1 MLITLLDR
9 LVSIVIRYP
18 HRVVLFSI
26 LPCLIFSSYLLR
38 TPVDFSFLA
47 LMPTQDPVIQKFEV
61 VGEELAINSQIILL
75 LEGDSEEE
83 LDATVS
89 NILPVLQEHPD
100 VEYAISTPSQKW
112 FEDNIAWV
120 SSDDDFQDLVRIGDA
135 ITNQKKWKEIQER
148 YTEIQTVQEGF
159 RLLWVGL
166 KQDPLDV
173 DVNDILA
180 NNAPFDR
187 VEKATMDVLEGTS
200 IEGGYAGLAAIAA
213 QDQRK
218 TILAIS
224 KLTPLSL
231 VLVLILLRL
240 VEPRIVRLFTLA
252 IPMILSFF
260 TTLGLTG
267 LILGEINFVE
277 AFFGMMIF
285 GLGVDF
291 GLHLLVRMRE
301 EYQGDISFEE
311 ALRRT
316 VLGAGP
322 AIIAGAITTTG
333 AFFIIG
339 MAEDPTARHLGV
351 SAGIGLLTCL
361 ILMFTLLPALWVLLV
376 QREENSERLSEFQV
390 PLIPQLAK
398 SATKRPKIWIFGFVF
413 AAIVSTIGTS
423 NFHFEHNLEKL
434 FNRDVP
440 ATDVGDRIYTKIDS
454 NTTPWI
460 FLSDTIEEARVIEDK
475 IKSEDIFTQSMGV
488 ADLFPTSFDKRH
500 KQLIAE
506 KEEILLQ
513 RQKLQAFSIGPAYLS
528 IPARRVLPIVLSL
541 EQAIEKGPPKVED
554 FPPELK
560 QQLISKSGK
569 WVTYAYGGADDL
581 NAQKLRKER
590 LAAESIHSDAAG
602 IGNFVELAMDFN
614 RPWILPTTGF
624 VLLFVA
630 IVLAVD
636 LRNIRWAILAISP
649 VVFGVIITFGA
660 MCWMNIGFSIL
671 LVLVVPLLL
680 GLGVD
685 DGLHVVRRMR
695 EDPSLSPD
703 VATTS
708 VSRAI
713 VMTTLTTCI
722 SFGVLIFANHP
733 GMESMAIALLCGLPL
748 CLLSSVTLIPALS
761 TLIFSHYKRDV

>member
-1 MLITLLDR
+1 MLSTFLDK
-9 LVSIVIRYP
+9 LISIVIRYP
-18 HRVVLFSI
+18 YRVIVGSI
-26 LPCLIFSSYLLR
+26 LPCLFFSAFLLH
-38 TPVDFSFLA
+38 TPLDFSFLA
-47 LMPTQDPVIQKFEV
+47 LMPTQDPVIKKFEI

-83 LDATVS
+83 LDQTV
-89 NILPVLQEHPD
+89 LKLTDTLQKHPD
-100 VEYAISTPSQKW
+100 VSYAISTPPQKW

-120 SSDDDFQDLVRIGDA
+120 SNDDDFQDLLRLGDM
-135 ITNQKKWKEIQER
+135 ITNQQKLKEIQNR
-148 YTEIQTVQEGF
+148 YKELETVQEGF
-159 RLLWVGL
+159 RLMWVGL
-166 KQDPLDV
+166 HQDPLDV

-187 VEKATMDVLEGTS
+187 IEKTTMDVLESTS
-200 IEGGYAGLAAIAA
+200 IEGGYAGMAAIAA

-218 TILAIS
+218 TIMAIS

-231 VLVLILLRL
+231 ILVLILLRL
-240 VEPRIVRLFTLA
+240 VEPRIIRLVTLA
-252 IPMILSFF
+252 VPMILSFV

-301 EYQGDISFEE
+301 EYQNETSFEE
-311 ALRRT
+311 ALRKT
-316 VLGAGP
+316 ILGVGP

-333 AFFIIG
+333 AFLLIG
-339 MAEDPTARHLGV
+339 LAEDPTARHLGV

-361 ILMFTLLPALWVLLV
+361 ILMFTLLPALWIVLV
-376 QREENSERLSEFQV
+376 QKEEKIEKLSEFQV
-390 PLIPQLAK
+390 PIIPQLAK
-398 SATKRPKIWIFGFVF
+398 SAVDHPKKWIFGFVC
-413 AAIVSTIGTS
+413 AVCISMLGIS
-423 NFHFEHNLEKL
+423 NFHFEYNLEKL

-440 ATDVGDRIYTKIDS
+440 ATSVGDRIYEKIDS

-460 FLSDTIEEARVIEDK
+460 FLSDSIEDARQINK
-475 IKSEDIFTQSMGV
+475 KLKEEEIFTQSMGV
-488 ADLFPTSFDKRH
+488 ADLFPTPFDIRH
-500 KQLIAE
+500 K
-506 KEEILLQ
+506 KLLEAKDSLWVQ

-528 IPARRVLPIVLSL
+528 VPARRALPIILSL
-541 EQAIEKGPPKVED
+541 EQAIEKGPPTID
-554 FPPELK
+554 DLPIELK

-581 NAQKLRKER
+581 NAKKFRKER
-590 LAAESIHSDAAG
+590 LAAEAIQPEAAG

-614 RPWILPTTGF
+614 RPWIVPTTFG
-624 VLLFVA
+624 VLCFVA
-630 IVLAVD
+630 LVLTID
-636 LRNIRWAILAISP
+636 LRAFRWIILALAP
-649 VVFGVIITFGA
+649 VVCSVLIAFGV

-685 DGLHVVRRMR
+685 DGLHVVHRMR
-695 EDPSLSPD
+695 EDPSLPPD

-713 VMTTLTTCI
+713 VMTTLTTCT

-748 CLLSSVTLIPALS
+748 CLLCSVTLIPALS
-761 TLIFSHYKRDV
+761 VVIFSKD